1 MPPSGRAAV
10 EHGGLRVGV
19 GPAVADDD
27 EVLDDGATGAEEGT
41 HIKILCC
48 CRGVLKVFF
57 LRPLRSGA
65 SLGGLPNCI
74 LFIFAV
80 NVRTDSRCG

>member
-1 MPPSGRAAV
+1 M
-10 EHGGLRVGV
+10 GV
-19 GPAVADDD
+19 GPAGADDDD
-27 EVLDDGATGAEEGT
+27 EVLEDNGATGAEGGT
-41 HIKILCC
+41 HVNLLFC
-48 CRGVLKVFF
+48 CRGVLGVFF